1 MQTASKR
8 YRDPLLVLLKC
19 KLWKRWSNKR
29 QKREQTTFV
38 LVISDQRSVEWV
50 GGTTGYSAVTSGA
63 NVECWLAHCTMS
75 LMVIH
80 NQFLA
85 IMQTLLLSSTKAL
98 FIMLFALFERSW
110 YEQRRIKIYL
120 KKVAVPCSLPAS
132 YILSSVSPWG
142 VRKVAG
148 PWQIPV
154 IRHVWTRVS
163 IILYFTINISS
174 LLTDTGVWVEGS
186 SALHVSILVTEL
198 KHVSTLPRDCCWSIQ
213 FSLDTWHIRT
223 LNKGHISKYL

>member
-1 MQTASKR
+1 MI
-8 YRDPLLVLLKC
+8 RDLL
-19 KLWKRWSNKR
+19 S
-29 QKREQTTFV
+29 
-38 LVISDQRSVEWV
+38 EWV
-50 GGTTGYSAVTSGA
+50 EQLVTVTSGA
-63 NVECWLAHCTMS
+63 NAESWLAHCTMS

-98 FIMLFALFERSW
+98 FIMLFALFEGSW
-110 YEQRRIKIYL
+110 YEQWRIKIYL

-154 IRHVWTRVS
+154 NRHVWTRVS

-186 SALHVSILVTEL
+186 GALHVSILVTEL

-213 FSLDTWHIRT
+213 FSLDTWHI
-223 LNKGHISKYL
+223 SSFE